1 MLKVLGIILLL
12 SMFRGLEGKYTCTQQ
27 SFKAVLPHLLGMQL
41 RGETPPPPSA
51 SWLLLEAEVD
61 FQGLMV

>member
-41 RGETPPPPSA
+41 RGETPPSA

-61 FQGLMV
+61 FQRLMV